1 MGLVG
6 NNTKEILTLD
16 RLFEGDLMTLIE
28 DPGISDFRRLVMID
42 GLRSIIKSL
51 AWEFGNPWHSPSEC
65 LIAESGS
72 ENAYIGMRSNGGRSY
87 EYIDLY
93 AYSIGLGSLYSH
105 APYVLTHGS
114 VHGALC
120 DCDSTRF
127 DFREGALV
135 RRFPY
140 GTDLTLWRIPNDC
153 LLYPP
158 VIKAL
163 EEIYRRRKDFYT
175 DTSDIKEVTWA

>member
-6 NNTKEILTLD
+6 NNTKEVLTID
-16 RLFEGDLMTLIE
+16 RLFEKDLMVLVE
-28 DPGISDFRRLVMID
+28 DSGISDFRRLGMID
-42 GLRSIIKSL
+42 GLRSIIKSF

-93 AYSIGLGSLYSH
+93 AYSIGLGSLHSH
-105 APYVLTHGS
+105 APYVLAQGS

-120 DCDSTRF
+120 DSVSSRF

-140 GTDLTLWRIPNDC
+140 SSDLTLWRIPKDC
-153 LLYPP
+153 PLYPP
-158 VIKAL
+158 VIEAL
-163 EEIYRRRKDFYT
+163 ERIYRLRKDFYMN
-175 DTSDIKEVTWA
+175 TSDMKEVTWA

>member
-6 NNTKEILTLD
+6 NNTKEVLTID
-16 RLFEGDLMTLIE
+16 KLFEKDLVALVE
-28 DPGISDFRRLVMID
+28 DHSISNFRRLEMID

-51 AWEFGNPWHSPSEC
+51 AGEFGNPWHRPAEC
-65 LIAESGS
+65 LIAQSGS
-72 ENAYIGMRSNGGRSY
+72 KDAYIGMRSNGGISY

-93 AYSIGLGSLYSH
+93 AYTIGLGTLCSH
-105 APYVLTHGS
+105 APYVLAHGS

-120 DCDSTRF
+120 DCAGTRF
-127 DFREGALV
+127 DFRQGALV

-140 GTDLTLWRIPNDC
+140 GTDLTLWRIPKDC
-153 LLYPP
+153 PLYPP
-158 VIKAL
+158 VIRTL

-175 DTSDIKEVTWA
+175 NTSGIKEVTWA